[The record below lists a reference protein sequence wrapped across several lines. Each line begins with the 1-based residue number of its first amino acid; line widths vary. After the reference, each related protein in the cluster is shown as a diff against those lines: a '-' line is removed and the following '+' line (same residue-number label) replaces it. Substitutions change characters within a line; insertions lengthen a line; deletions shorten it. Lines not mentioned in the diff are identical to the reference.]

1 MKSTVQWTYYTLFYN
16 FSAFLYYTFP
26 YSSKDKGKQ
35 WRQTTTSQERP
46 AKNKKPSSSTV
57 SQPEMKSQRI
67 EKPPKLIPVDEEQ
80 YDVDFPS
87 ISSTIIEDD
96 DDDDE
101 LPSMLYSSD
110 EKKPRKQDLFHS
122 GELQSS
128 LVKDTSFTSLVECP
142 LCSRFFPAKEVEFHA
157 SFCNGEGDATSSV
170 SEPEVEF
177 MRCPICSKLFPLT
190 DIEQHA
196 NECVEATISE
206 CGTTMRR
213 ETFAI

>member
-1 MKSTVQWTYYTLFYN
+1 MNILTKGQVLHFPPFLTT
-16 FSAFLYYTFP
+16 FS
-26 YSSKDKGKQ
+26 YSFMSSGK
-35 WRQTTTSQERP
+35 TTTSQERP
-46 AKNKKPSSSTV
+46 VKNKKPSYSTV
-57 SQPEMKSQRI
+57 SSPEMKSQRI
-67 EKPPKLIPVDEEQ
+67 EENPKLIHVDEEH
-80 YDVDFPS
+80 DVGLPS
-87 ISSTIIEDD
+87 ISSRIIEDD

-110 EKKPRKQDLFHS
+110 EKKPKKQDLFHP
-122 GELQSS
+122 GELQSL
-128 LVKDTSFTSLVECP
+128 LVKDTSSTLLVECP

-157 SFCNGEGDATSSV
+157 SFCNGEEDATSSV
-170 SEPEVEF
+170 FEPEVEF

>member
-1 MKSTVQWTYYTLFYN
+1 MKTTVQWSY
-16 FSAFLYYTFP
+16 SSHFLTTFP
-26 YSSKDKGKQ
+26 YSSMSK
-35 WRQTTTSQERP
+35 TTTSQERP
-46 AKNKKPSSSTV
+46 AKNKKPCSSTV
-57 SQPEMKSQRI
+57 SSPEMKSQRI
-67 EKPPKLIPVDEEQ
+67 EKPPKLIPVDEEH
-80 YDVDFPS
+80 DVDLPS
-87 ISSTIIEDD
+87 ISSRIIEDD
-96 DDDDE
+96 DDDDD

-110 EKKPRKQDLFHS
+110 EKKPRKQDLFHP

-177 MRCPICSKLFPLT
+177 MRCPICSELFPLT

>member
-1 MKSTVQWTYYTLFYN
+1 M
-16 FSAFLYYTFP
+16 
-26 YSSKDKGKQ
+26 SK
-35 WRQTTTSQERP
+35 TTTSQERP
-46 AKNKKPSSSTV
+46 TKNKTPSSSTV
-57 SQPEMKSQRI
+57 SSPEMKSPRI
-67 EKPPKLIPVDEEQ
+67 EKPPKLIPVDEE
-80 YDVDFPS
+80 YDVGLPS
-87 ISSTIIEDD
+87 ITSRIIEDD

-110 EKKPRKQDLFHS
+110 KKKPGCKQNLFHP

-128 LVKDTSFTSLVECP
+128 PVKDISSTSLVECP

-157 SFCNGEGDATSSV
+157 SFCNGDGDATTSV

-196 NECVEATISE
+196 NECVEATINE
-206 CGTTMRR
+206 CGTSMRR